1 MGEVLDFIN
10 VPYGKEDKED
20 CECNNCQDNGCDSY
34 NCDSYKDECQDRDN
48 KPI

>member
-10 VPYGKEDKED
+10 VSYGKENIED
-20 CECNNCQDNGCDSY
+20 YECNNCQDNGCAS
-34 NCDSYKDECQDRDN
+34 CKDECRDRDN